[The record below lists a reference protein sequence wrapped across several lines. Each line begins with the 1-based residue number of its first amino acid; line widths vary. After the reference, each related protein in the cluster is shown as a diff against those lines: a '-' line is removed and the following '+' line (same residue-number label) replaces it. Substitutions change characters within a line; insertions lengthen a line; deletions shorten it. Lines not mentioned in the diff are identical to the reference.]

1 MTTDTPNASA
11 QVEAHLASYLST
23 ALTSEGGIY
32 AIPVHEGQFSGEYTL
47 PLVVVAVTAANEVN
61 TDPTSQWW
69 KLTATTSVMT
79 SIFVDVANS
88 DTDDA
93 LDEDAATKH
102 SDRAGFVNGLLTD
115 YTPMT
120 VIEDAP
126 AVIYGWIPVS
136 VNETQND
143 KMFLCQITFEAH
155 CTAYYPD

>member
-1 MTTDTPNASA
+1 
-11 QVEAHLASYLST
+11 
-23 ALTSEGGIY
+23 
-32 AIPVHEGQFSGEYTL
+32 
-47 PLVVVAVTAANEVN
+47 
-61 TDPTSQWW
+61 
-69 KLTATTSVMT
+69 MT
-79 SIFVDVANS
+79 SIFVDVTDS
-88 DTDDA
+88 DSDDA

-115 YTPMT
+115 YAPMT
-120 VIEDAP
+120 VIGTAP